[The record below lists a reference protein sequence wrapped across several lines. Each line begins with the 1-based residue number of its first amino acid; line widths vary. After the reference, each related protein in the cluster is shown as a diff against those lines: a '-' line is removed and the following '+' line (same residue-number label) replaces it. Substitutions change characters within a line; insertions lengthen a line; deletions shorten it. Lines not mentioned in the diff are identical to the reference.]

1 MKFGLNLFIWYDEL
15 GKLAYL
21 IEKAKRVGYD
31 AVEIFLQKLSPH
43 DVVAANHALR
53 KFQVDCIGCIILPA
67 EGDITSPDSNVRR
80 KGVEILKRCVDTLV
94 ELDGQLMTGVT
105 YAPWGKV
112 KSEHPL
118 EDWRRSVE
126 SLRQVCRYA
135 SEFGVK
141 IGIEPINRYR
151 TYLVNTA
158 EDAVKFVK
166 DVGERN
172 LGVHLDT
179 YHMNIEEDDFY
190 KPIITA
196 GKTLFHM
203 HLSENNRGILG
214 TGHVDW
220 DRVFQAL
227 HDIGYDDYLVLEA
240 YTPSLKDIAWK
251 RTVPPPDV
259 IASRS
264 LEFMRNMARKY
275 LRR

>member
-15 GKLAYL
+15 DRLPYL
-21 IEKAKRVGYD
+21 IEKAKKIGYD
-31 AVEIFLQKLSPH
+31 AVEIFLQRLSSSDIA
-43 DVVAANHALR
+43 DVKRVLR
-53 KFQVDCIGCIILPA
+53 KFQVDCIGCVILPP
-67 EGDITSPDSNVRR
+67 EGDVTSPDPEVREN
-80 KGVEILKRCVDTLV
+80 GVEILKRCVDTLV
-94 ELDGQLMTGVT
+94 ELGGQLMTGVT
-105 YAPWGKV
+105 YASWGKV

-126 SLRQVCRYA
+126 SLREVCRYA

-190 KPIITA
+190 EPIVIA
-196 GKTLFHM
+196 GKALFHM
-203 HLSENNRGILG
+203 HFSENNRGVLG

-220 DRVFQAL
+220 DEVFQAL
-227 HDIGYDDYLVLEA
+227 HDVDYDGYLVLET
-240 YTPSLKDIAWK
+240 YTPSLRDIAWK

-259 IASRS
+259 IASKS
-264 LEFMRNMARKY
+264 LEFMKNMARRY
-275 LRR
+275 LRK